1 MHTLIQ
7 LRNDFYF
14 KYNLS
19 RKLSKISMTEPILE
33 TISENDMKKSDSS
46 YSISAESEKKSSL
59 RHSVDSRKFIESTV
73 VNSPS

>member
-1 MHTLIQ
+1 
-7 LRNDFYF
+7 
-14 KYNLS
+14 
-19 RKLSKISMTEPILE
+19 MTEPILE